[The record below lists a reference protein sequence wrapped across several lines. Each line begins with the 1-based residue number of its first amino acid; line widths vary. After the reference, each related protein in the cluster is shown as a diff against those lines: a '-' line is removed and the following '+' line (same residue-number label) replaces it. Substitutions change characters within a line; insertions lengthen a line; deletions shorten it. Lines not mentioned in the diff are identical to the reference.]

1 VCWSGV
7 LVAPVDAFW
16 TGASGASA
24 ISLHKALFEQV
35 EALAHEMH
43 ISRSRLFVLAVED
56 FIRRHE
62 SQRLLERLNAAYGE
76 APDAAEQALRR
87 RMRRQHRHVVEGEW

>member
-1 VCWSGV
+1 MEHVK
-7 LVAPVDAFW
+7 
-16 TGASGASA
+16 TA

-35 EALAHEMH
+35 EALAHDMH

-62 SQRLLERLNAAYGE
+62 NQRLLERINAAYTE
-76 APDAAEQALRR
+76 APDPDEQALQR
-87 RMRRQHRHVVEGEW
+87 RMRRHHRRVVEGEW

>member
-1 VCWSGV
+1 MEYVK
-7 LVAPVDAFW
+7 
-16 TGASGASA
+16 TA

-35 EALAHEMH
+35 EALAHDMH
-43 ISRSRLFVLAVED
+43 VSRSRLFVLAVEE

-62 SQRLLERLNAAYGE
+62 NQQLLERLNAAYAD
-76 APDAAEQALRR
+76 APDSAEQTLQH